1 MQNLFTINIQVS
13 LSPETLEVARKLVPA
28 GDLPDHCCEGF
39 EERVTDIVL
48 EVLEQLSKHA
58 AKPERNS
65 GKTEEP
71 APEAPAE
78 PAPAPA
84 PEKTSGTEEVTDAQ
98 LREAV
103 KGAKDRSGGTA
114 VRTLFSEFGIPNSSA
129 CPVERRSEL
138 LARLAKL

>member
-13 LSPETLEVARKLVPA
+13 LSPETLEVARRLVPA

-39 EERVTDIVL
+39 EKRVTDICLGVIQ
-48 EVLEQLSKHA
+48 QLSKHV
-58 AKPERNS
+58 KPEENY
-65 GKTEEP
+65 GKAEEP

-84 PEKTSGTEEVTDAQ
+84 PEKTSGTEEVTDAM

-114 VRTLFSEFGIPNSSA
+114 VRALFSEFEIPNSSA

>member
-13 LSPETLEVARKLVPA
+13 LSPETLEVARRLVPA

-39 EERVTDIVL
+39 EKRVTDICL
-48 EVLEQLSKHA
+48 GAIQQLSKHA
-58 AKPERNS
+58 KPEENY
-65 GKTEEP
+65 GKAEEP

-78 PAPAPA
+78 PSPTPA
-84 PEKTSGTEEVTDAQ
+84 PEKTSGTEEVTDAM

-114 VRTLFSEFGIPNSSA
+114 VRALFSEFEIPNSSA

>member
-13 LSPETLEVARKLVPA
+13 LSPETLEVARRLVPA
-28 GDLPDHCCEGF
+28 GDLPEHCCEGF

-58 AKPERNS
+58 KPEENY
-65 GKTEEP
+65 GKAEET

-84 PEKTSGTEEVTDAQ
+84 PEKSSGEVTDAM

-103 KGAKDRSGGTA
+103 KGAKDRAGGSA
-114 VRTLFSEFGIPNSSA
+114 VRALFGEFQIPNSSA

-138 LARLAKL
+138 LARLANL

>member
-13 LSPETLEVARKLVPA
+13 LSPETLEVARRLAPA
-28 GDLPDHCCEGF
+28 GDLPEHCCEDF
-39 EERVTDIVL
+39 EKRVTDICLGVI
-48 EVLEQLSKHA
+48 QRLSKHA
-58 AKPERNS
+58 KPEENY
-65 GKTEEP
+65 GKAEET

-84 PEKTSGTEEVTDAQ
+84 PEKNSGEVTDAM

-103 KGAKDRSGGTA
+103 KGAKDRAGGSA
-114 VRTLFSEFGIPNSSA
+114 VRALFGEFQIPNSSA

-138 LARLAKL
+138 LARLANL

>member
-13 LSPETLEVARKLVPA
+13 LSPETLEVARRLVPA
-28 GDLPDHCCEGF
+28 GDLPEHCCEGF

-58 AKPERNS
+58 KPEENY
-65 GKTEEP
+65 GKAEET

-84 PEKTSGTEEVTDAQ
+84 PEKTSGTEEVTDAT

-103 KGAKDRSGGTA
+103 KGAKDRAGGTA

>member
-13 LSPETLEVARKLVPA
+13 LSPETLEVARRLVPA
-28 GDLPDHCCEGF
+28 GDLPEHCCEDF
-39 EERVTDIVL
+39 EKRVTSICLGVIQ
-48 EVLEQLSKHA
+48 QLSKHA
-58 AKPERNS
+58 KPEENY
-65 GKTEEP
+65 GKAEET

-84 PEKTSGTEEVTDAQ
+84 PEKSSGEVTDAM

-103 KGAKDRSGGTA
+103 KGAKDRAGGTA
-114 VRTLFSEFGIPNSSA
+114 VRALFGEFQIPNSSA

>member
-13 LSPETLEVARKLVPA
+13 LSPETLEVARRLAPA
-28 GDLPDHCCEGF
+28 GDLPEHCCEDF
-39 EERVTDIVL
+39 EKRVTDICLGVIQ
-48 EVLEQLSKHA
+48 QLSKHA
-58 AKPERNS
+58 KPEENY
-65 GKTEEP
+65 GKAEET

-84 PEKTSGTEEVTDAQ
+84 PEKSSGEVTDAM

-103 KGAKDRSGGTA
+103 KGAKDRAGGSA
-114 VRTLFSEFGIPNSSA
+114 VRALFGEFQIPNSSA

-138 LARLAKL
+138 LARLANL

>member
-13 LSPETLEVARKLVPA
+13 LSPETLEVARRLVPA

-39 EERVTDIVL
+39 EERVTNIVL

-58 AKPERNS
+58 KPEENY
-65 GKTEEP
+65 GKAEEP
-71 APEAPAE
+71 APEATAE

-84 PEKTSGTEEVTDAQ
+84 PEKSSGEVTDAM

-114 VRTLFSEFGIPNSSA
+114 VRALFSEFEIPNSSA

>member
-13 LSPETLEVARKLVPA
+13 LSPETLEVARRLAPA
-28 GDLPDHCCEGF
+28 GDLPEHCCEGF

-48 EVLEQLSKHA
+48 EVLEQLSAHA

-65 GKTEEP
+65 GKTEET

-84 PEKTSGTEEVTDAQ
+84 PEKSSGEVTDAM

-103 KGAKDRSGGTA
+103 KGAKDRAGGTA
-114 VRTLFSEFGIPNSSA
+114 VRALFGEFQIPNSSA

>member
-13 LSPETLEVARKLVPA
+13 LSPETLEVARRLVPA

-39 EERVTDIVL
+39 EKRVTDICLGVIQ
-48 EVLEQLSKHA
+48 QLSKHA
-58 AKPERNS
+58 KPEENY
-65 GKTEEP
+65 GKAEEP
-71 APEAPAE
+71 APEATAE

-84 PEKTSGTEEVTDAQ
+84 PEKTSGTEEVTDAM

-114 VRTLFSEFGIPNSSA
+114 VRALFSEFEIPNSSA